1 MKKRVI
7 FLALTSAMIIM
18 LCGSVSAADPP
29 VADFSANVTNGTA
42 PLNVQFTDTSTNNA
56 TSWAWDFDN
65 DGTTDSNHQNPTYTY
80 NTPGNYSVKLTA
92 GNEAGNNTLTKFNYI
107 NVVNLLPSNRHIFIN
122 VSNDEGVKYNT
133 DGTVHGG
140 PNGTYY
146 IKADGGGM
154 NELHIT
160 NNATIPYGQ
169 ITAVTAINQSSSG
182 VFYLTNT
189 GGRGYSDDMIL
200 MISVQGPI
208 PDDFTLHITS
218 YGYNWT
224 PIGSKP
230 TEYQYLVGAVNQTF
244 TKADFMYGPH
254 IYKPGPGTLGVWSLP
269 LYGGQNTNDP
279 STAQYLM
286 FVDLYAGI
294 LTDSSLID
302 GGSVKVEFNFTNMNT
317 FAAFNMYGWS
327 YAATQG
333 QGISWTQNP
342 TSSGYYIDYI
352 PPVANFTATPTN
364 GKTPLTVE
372 FTDTSSGNIINAWAW
387 DFDNDGTIDSTEQ
400 NPTYTYNNP
409 GIYTVKLTV
418 SGPYDS
424 ASEIKTDFITI
435 TPVTNTRTNKT
446 YVNIQSA
453 IDDSETLDGDT
464 ILVGSGPY
472 AENYSENVNV
482 TKQLTIAT
490 RGKVTVTAL
499 DVNNPVF
506 KIYIGGTNS
515 IINGFIITGA
525 TNSSGI
531 YIDPFVNA
539 TIVGNNITSNLNGI
553 YVGDGNVTIIG
564 NNITGNSNNGVLIK
578 NGNAIIAEN
587 NITGNLNG
595 IYIEDSDDTT
605 VSVRN
610 NITENNITDNSN
622 VGIYVGSGSPNIH
635 YNRICN
641 NGLYGLEDT
650 AKGENTSNAI
660 FNWWGNNT
668 PMYVGR
674 TSAPGKSDIYDA
686 HESSHVTY
694 DPWIVLTVN
703 ATSDLLKTGAKSN
716 ITADLT
722 HDNNGNAVAGGQIPD
737 SGQIVF
743 AYALGTVTPVNTTL
757 LNNTAKAT
765 VTGGST
771 SGIANI
777 TATIDEYTA
786 GIPITMDTIAPIVS
800 ADVLGGTYN
809 NTQTVTL
816 TTNDPT
822 STIYYTINGTKPT
835 TSSTPY
841 TGPITINSTA
851 SLKFAAL
858 DPASNWSPVNIQN
871 YLIGTTP
878 IADSDWPKF
887 QNDINNTGL
896 SGYIGP
902 QTNNT
907 AWIYT
912 TSSNIRYAAPVI
924 GTDGTIY
931 IGNSARIFYA
941 INPDGTLKWSYT
953 SGGAIYGSA
962 TIGGDGTIYF
972 CEEYAVNALYSN
984 GTRKWQYYQ
993 GQSLYGS
1000 PTIGSDGTIYVGCA
1014 GNKLIA
1020 INPDGTLKWT
1030 YTTGSSIYYSSPAIG
1045 TDGTIYIGSRDRYV
1059 YAINPDGTLKWKFRT
1074 GGEIDG
1080 SPVIGPDGT
1089 IYIGSYDRTFYAIN
1103 PDGTLKWDYLTSDQ
1117 NLNAHAIYGSAAIGA
1132 DGTIY
1137 IGNGGGNLFALNP
1150 DGTLK
1155 WRYATGGSIQGSPVI
1170 DADGTIYF
1178 GSNKNVYALNPDGTL
1193 KWNYTTGNGIQGSP
1207 AIGANETLYIGS
1219 YDKKLYAFKDPDADL
1234 NTSVTVNNPT
1244 LNIGDDLNID
1254 FNVTNNGSGTAFR
1267 TILTYTLPAWLKY
1280 IDVSADMGIVSYN
1293 ASNRMITW
1301 NIGDFAVTDSATM
1314 TILTKVIAS
1323 GTYTIIPSL
1332 TTITSDPNLT
1342 AHTGS
1347 ADVTVSGNVVN
1358 IRTGTTYNTIQEAID
1373 DVSTLDGD
1381 TINVGIGNYTENV
1394 IVNKQLIL
1402 NALGSATVMALNVNN
1417 PVFSI
1422 TIAGNNSV
1430 ISGFTIT
1437 GAINSYGVYIAT
1449 LVNSTIA
1456 NNTIIENGLE
1466 GIFIDGNS
1474 NTTNLNLNTITGNTI
1489 RNNERDG
1496 IRVLSGSPTINSN
1509 NIYSNERD
1517 GIRIQSGNPT
1527 INSNNIYSNEINGI
1541 RVQAGNPIIHFNRIY
1556 NNGLYGLYDV
1566 STTPNVTN
1574 ATYNWWGTNNP
1585 TYVMGTSMP
1594 GKSDIYDAHTSAHVV
1609 YNPWIVLTANS
1620 IPDLLKAGAN
1630 ATITA
1635 YLTHD
1640 SNGNVIT
1647 GQVPDG
1653 IPVSFSTDSGKIN
1666 PENKTTGGSA
1676 TSTLTSGNVSG
1687 TTNASVTVDACTVS
1701 VPVTVDTVAPTVTN
1715 NVPGGTYNST
1725 QNVNLT
1731 VDEPGTIY
1739 YTTNGTNPTTS
1750 SNVFQNPIV
1759 INTTT
1764 TLRYAAVDH
1773 AGNWSPIYLINYV
1786 IGPGGLADT
1795 PQPEFQN
1802 NNNHTGQSDYSGP
1815 QTNTTF
1821 WNYNTGTGIW
1831 GYGSPTIGADGTIY
1845 VGNSAGV
1852 LFAINSN
1859 GTLKWN
1865 YTTGSGSI
1873 QSAPAIGADGTIYF
1887 ISGKIIYALNS
1898 NGTQKW
1904 NYTMGSSTYASP
1916 AISADGTIYIG
1927 SSDKNLYSI
1936 NPDGTLKWTY
1946 LTEPGTYS
1954 SGFSYSTPAI
1964 GADGTIYIGSENGRF
1979 YAINP
1984 DGTLKWKYKVG
1995 GNIRSSPSIGADG
2008 TIYFTANNLF
2018 AMNPDGTLKWIYDTP
2033 LDSRTSTSWSTP
2045 AIGTDG
2051 TIYFAQSYSVGA
2063 LNSDG
2068 TLKWAYYTNRC
2079 MYYTSAAIGADG
2091 TIYFGCESNI
2101 FAFNPDGTQK
2111 WNRTGSTYASTIGSD
2126 GALYFGSQDGNLYA
2140 IKDPVPV
2147 ANFTAAPVNGNS
2159 PLTVQ
2164 FNDTSSYAA
2173 SWAWDFNND
2182 GVVDSTEQNP
2192 THTYSSTG
2200 RYAVKLTVTNAAGS
2214 VSEIKTDYITVDNVA
2229 PVPSANLPSGSYNTD
2244 LTVNLTAVDDLDSNP
2259 QIYYTLD
2266 GSDPTTSSILYT
2278 EPININSAGTTTLK
2292 FIAVDAT
2299 GNWSPVYNQ
2308 TYTIDITTSTVTA
2321 NPVGGLFNT
2330 TQTITLTTNEP
2341 ATIYYTTDGSTPTT
2355 TSNQYT
2361 TPININ
2367 TTTTLKF
2374 MAIDAA
2380 GNQGTVQ
2387 TETYNIDTTPPTI
2400 QTNPTGGNYN
2410 ITQTITLTT
2419 NEPATIYY
2427 TTDGTTPTT
2436 TSNQYTTPININT
2449 TTTLKFIAIDTFG
2462 NQGTVQTETYNID
2475 TTPPTIQTN
2484 PTGGNYNTAQTITLT
2499 PNETATIYYT
2509 TDGSTPTNHSTQYTG
2524 PINIS
2529 TTTTLKFMA
2538 IDAAGNQ
2545 GTVQTETYNIKSDVY
2560 VQITPSI
2567 TNPTVG
2573 DKVTYTFKL
2582 GNNGPGDAS
2591 NIVFT
2596 YVIPE
2601 GVEYAGANVDQGTVN
2616 YDPTTRTLTWTVGN
2630 VAAGVDPYLW
2640 LNLNILNA
2648 GTFNIQPTVTVAG
2661 YNPELTNNIESL
2673 LINAAIAPTTNTEN
2687 TNTANA
2693 ATTTSIQTGTI
2704 PMQTTGIPIAGLI
2717 LGILCIGSGITLS
2730 RKK

>member
-7 FLALTSAMIIM
+7 FLALTGAMIIM

-29 VADFSANVTNGTA
+29 VTDFSANVTNGTT
-42 PLNVQFTDTSTNNA
+42 PLSVQFTDTSTNNA

-92 GNEAGNNTLTKFNYI
+92 GNVAGNNTLTKFNYI

-133 DGTVHGG
+133 DTTMYGG

-146 IKADGGGM
+146 IKCDGGGM
-154 NELHIT
+154 NALHIT
-160 NNATIPYGQ
+160 NDIGNLNGQ
-169 ITAVTAINQSSSG
+169 LTAIDTTNTNYSG
-182 VFYLTNT
+182 VFYITDT
-189 GGRGYSDDMIL
+189 GGRGYNDNIIL
-200 MISVQGPI
+200 LVSVKGPI
-208 PDDFTLHITS
+208 SDNFAIHITS
-218 YGYNWT
+218 SGYNWT
-224 PIGSKP
+224 ATGSSP
-230 TEYQYLVGAVNQTF
+230 TSYQYVTNAVNQSF
-244 TKADFMYGPH
+244 TKVDFQYGPQTA
-254 IYKPGPGTLGVWSLP
+254 KPGPGTLGVWSLP
-269 LYGGQNTNDP
+269 LYAGQNINDP
-279 STAQYLM
+279 STAEYLM
-286 FVDLYAGI
+286 FIDLYVG
-294 LTDSSLID
+294 TVSNSNLINS
-302 GGSVKVEFNFTNMNT
+302 GNVKIEYNITGMSVIT
-317 FAAFNMYGWS
+317 AFNA
-327 YAATQG
+327 YAWCAGSNQA
-333 QGISWTQNP
+333 QGISWTNNP
-342 TSSGYYIDYI
+342 SSSGYYINYI
-352 PPVANFTATPTN
+352 PPIAKFTATPTN
-364 GKTPLTVE
+364 GKTPLTVQ
-372 FTDTSSGNIINAWAW
+372 FTDASTGNINSWAW
-387 DFDNDGTIDSTEQ
+387 DFNNDGIVDSTQQ

-424 ASEIKTDFITI
+424 DSEIKTDFITI

-490 RGKVTVTAL
+490 RGKVAVTAL

-506 KIYIGGTNS
+506 KISIGGTNS
-515 IINGFIITGA
+515 VINGFTITGA

-539 TIVGNNITSNLNGI
+539 TIIGNYITGNLNGI

-564 NNITGNSNNGVLIK
+564 NNITGNSNNGVLIR

-587 NITGNLNG
+587 NITGNHNG
-595 IYIEDSDDTT
+595 VYIEDSDDTT

-674 TSAPGKSDIYDA
+674 TSAPRKSDIYDA

-722 HDNNGNAVAGGQIPD
+722 HDNNGNVVAGGQIPD

-743 AYALGTVTPVNTTL
+743 AYALGTVSPVNTTL

-777 TATIDEYTA
+777 TATVDGYTA

-887 QNDINNTGL
+887 QGDINNTGL
-896 SGYIGP
+896 SDYIGP
-902 QTNNT
+902 QSNST

-912 TSSNIRYAAPVI
+912 TSNSIYYSAPVI
-924 GTDGTIY
+924 GADGTIY
-931 IGNSARIFYA
+931 IGNRRGVFYA
-941 INPDGTLKWSYT
+941 INPDGTLKWSY
-953 SGGAIYGSA
+953 SSSVSIIYGSA
-962 TIGGDGTIYF
+962 IIGGDGTIYF
-972 CEEYAVNALYSN
+972 CGQYALYALNSN
-984 GTRKWQYYQ
+984 GTLKWNYNA
-993 GQSLYGS
+993 GQTLYGS
-1000 PTIGSDGTIYVGCA
+1000 PTIGSDGTIYFGCYN
-1014 GNKLIA
+1014 GKLYA
-1020 INPDGTLKWT
+1020 VNLDGTLKWT
-1030 YTTGSSIYYSSPAIG
+1030 YTTGDYIYYSSPAIG
-1045 TDGTIYIGSRDRYV
+1045 ADETIYIGSTDRKL
-1059 YAINPDGTLKWKFRT
+1059 YAINPDGTLKWSYQT
-1074 GGEIDG
+1074 DSDIHDS
-1080 SPVIGPDGT
+1080 SPAIGADGT
-1089 IYIGSYDRTFYAIN
+1089 IYIGNRRGVFYAIN
-1103 PDGTLKWDYLTSDQ
+1103 PDGTLKWDYLV
-1117 NLNAHAIYGSAAIGA
+1117 GSTIQGSPAIGA

-1137 IGNGGGNLFALNP
+1137 IGSA
-1150 DGTLK
+1150 
-1155 WRYATGGSIQGSPVI
+1155 
-1170 DADGTIYF
+1170 
-1178 GSNKNVYALNPDGTL
+1178 NKNVYALNPDGTL
-1193 KWNYTTGNGIQGSP
+1193 KWKYATNSYVRGSPAIGADETIYFGSDDKNVYALNPDGTLKWKYTTGNYVQGSP
-1207 AIGANETLYIGS
+1207 AIGSDGTLYIGS
-1219 YDKKLYAFKDPDADL
+1219 YDYKLYAFKDPDADI
-1234 NTSVTVNNPT
+1234 NTTVTVDNETHN
-1244 LNIGDDLNID
+1244 LNDNLIIE
-1254 FNVTNNGSGTAFR
+1254 FNVTNNGPGAAFK
-1267 TILTYTLPAWLKY
+1267 TILTYTLPEWLKY
-1280 IDVSADMGIVSYN
+1280 IDISIDMGSVSYN
-1293 ASNRMITW
+1293 AATRIITW
-1301 NIGDFAVTDSATM
+1301 NIGDFKVVDTATM
-1314 TILTKVIAS
+1314 TLLTQVITS

-1332 TTITSDPNLT
+1332 ETITDNPNL
-1342 AHTGS
+1342 AANTGS
-1347 ADVTVSGNVVN
+1347 ATVTVIGNVVN
-1358 IRTGTTYNTIQEAID
+1358 DRTGIIYDTIQEAID
-1373 DVSTLDGD
+1373 DANTEDGD
-1381 TINVGIGNYTENV
+1381 TINVGSGNYTENV
-1394 IVNKQLIL
+1394 VISKHLVL
-1402 NALGSATVMALNVNN
+1402 NALGLVTVMPLDVNY

-1422 TIAGNNSV
+1422 SADSIIN
-1430 ISGFTIT
+1430 GFNIT
-1437 GAINSYGVYIAT
+1437 GATNSYGIYIAQF
-1449 LVNSTIA
+1449 VNSTII
-1456 NNTIIENGLE
+1456 NNTIAENGLD
-1466 GIFIDGNS
+1466 GIFINGSTSTANMS
-1474 NTTNLNLNTITGNTI
+1474 LNTIVKNTI
-1489 RNNERDG
+1489 RNNGGDG
-1496 IRVLSGSPTINSN
+1496 ISIYAGSPIINSN
-1509 NIYSNERD
+1509 NIYGNTKD
-1517 GIRIQSGNPT
+1517 GIRIQFGNPV
-1527 INSNNIYSNEINGI
+1527 INSNNIYGNTKDGI
-1541 RVQAGNPIIHFNRIY
+1541 RVQSGSPVIQFNRIY
-1556 NNGLYGLYDV
+1556 NNGLYGLHDL
-1566 STTPNVTN
+1566 STTANITN

-1585 TYVMGTSMP
+1585 KYVLGTTAS
-1594 GKSDIYDAHTSAHVV
+1594 GKTDIYDAHTIAHVT
-1609 YNPWIVLTANS
+1609 YNPWIVLTADVMPN
-1620 IPDLLKAGAN
+1620 ILKAGAKG
-1630 ATITA
+1630 TITA

-1640 SNGNVIT
+1640 SNGNLIT

-1653 IPVSFSTDSGKIN
+1653 IPVNFSTDSGTIN
-1666 PENKTTGGSA
+1666 PKNTTSNGSA
-1676 TSTLTSGNVSG
+1676 SSTLTACNISCA
-1687 TTNASVTVDACTVS
+1687 TNATVTVDACTVS
-1701 VPVTVDTVAPTVTN
+1701 VPVSVDTVAPTVTN

-1725 QNVNLT
+1725 PNVTLSA
-1731 VDEPGTIY
+1731 DEPSTIY

-1750 SNVFQNPIV
+1750 SNVFTDPIA
-1759 INTTT
+1759 INITT
-1764 TLRYAAVDH
+1764 TLRYAALDP
-1773 AGNWSPIYLINYV
+1773 AGNWSPIYLMNYV
-1786 IGPGGLADT
+1786 IGSGGLADT

-1802 NNNHTGQSDYSGP
+1802 NNNHTGQSDYVGP
-1815 QTNTTF
+1815 QTNTTA
-1821 WNYNTGTGIW
+1821 WNYNTGTGIY

-1845 VGNSAGV
+1845 IGNNAGV
-1852 LFAINSN
+1852 LYALNPD
-1859 GTLKWN
+1859 GTQKWN
-1865 YTTGSGSI
+1865 YTTGSSI
-1873 QSAPAIGADGTIYF
+1873 RSSPAIGGDRTIYF
-1887 ISGKIIYALNS
+1887 SSGKIIYALNS

-1904 NYTMGSSTYASP
+1904 NYTMGDSNYASP
-1916 AISADGTIYIG
+1916 VINADGTIYIG
-1927 SSDKNLYSI
+1927 SYDQNLYAI

-1946 LTEPGTYS
+1946 TTESGTYS
-1954 SGFSYSTPAI
+1954 SGLPYSSPAI
-1964 GADGTIYIGSENGRF
+1964 GADGTIYIGSENGKI

-1984 DGTLKWKYKVG
+1984 DGTLKWKYKATF

-2008 TIYFTANNLF
+2008 TIYFTIDSNLF
-2018 AMNPDGTLKWIYDTP
+2018 AMNPDGTLKWKYTG
-2033 LDSRTSTSWSTP
+2033 SGSSWSTP
-2045 AIGTDG
+2045 AIGNNET
-2051 TIYFAQSYSVGA
+2051 TYFTMGKNVYA
-2063 LNSDG
+2063 LNSNG
-2068 TLKWAYYTNRC
+2068 TLKWTYETNSWPYY
-2079 MYYTSAAIGADG
+2079 SSPAIGADG
-2091 TIYFGCESNI
+2091 TIYVATEANI
-2101 FAFNPDGTQK
+2101 FALNPDGTLK
-2111 WNRTGSTYASTIGSD
+2111 WNRAGSAYASTIGSD
-2126 GALYFGSQDGNLYA
+2126 GTLYIAGQNGVLYA

-2147 ANFTAAPVNGNS
+2147 ANFTATPTNGTT

-2182 GVVDSTEQNP
+2182 GVVDSTERNP
-2192 THTYSSTG
+2192 TYTYSSTG

-2214 VSEIKTDYITVDNVA
+2214 VSEIKTDYITVDNIA
-2229 PVPSANLPSGSYNTD
+2229 PVPSANLPSGPYNTD

-2278 EPININSAGTTTLK
+2278 GPININSEGTTTLK

-2308 TYTIDITTSTVTA
+2308 TYTIDITIPTVTS

-2330 TQTITLTTNEP
+2330 TQTISLTTNEP
-2341 ATIYYTTDGSTPTT
+2341 T
-2355 TSNQYT
+2355 
-2361 TPININ
+2361 
-2367 TTTTLKF
+2367 
-2374 MAIDAA
+2374 
-2380 GNQGTVQ
+2380 
-2387 TETYNIDTTPPTI
+2387 
-2400 QTNPTGGNYN
+2400 
-2410 ITQTITLTT
+2410 
-2419 NEPATIYY
+2419 TIYY

-2449 TTTLKFIAIDTFG
+2449 TTTLKFMAIDTAG

-2475 TTPPTIQTN
+2475 TTPPTVQAN
-2484 PTGGNYNTAQTITLT
+2484 PIGGNYNTTKTVVLNADDESATIIYYTIDGSDPTTSSNQYTTPININTTTTLKFMAIDAFGNQGTTQTETYNIDTTPPTVQANSVGGNYDNAQTITLT
-2499 PNETATIYYT
+2499 TNEPTTIYYT
-2509 TDGSTPTNHSTQYTG
+2509 TDGTTPTTTSNQYTT
-2524 PINIS
+2524 PININ

-2538 IDAAGNQ
+2538 IDAAGNK
-2545 GTVQTETYNIKSDVY
+2545 GTVQSETYNIKSDVY

-2567 TNPTVG
+2567 TNPQVG
-2573 DKVTYTFKL
+2573 DQVTYTFKL
-2582 GNNGPGDAS
+2582 GNNGPGDAH

-2601 GVEYAGANVDQGTVN
+2601 GVEYTGANVDQGTVN

-2640 LNLNILNA
+2640 LNLNMLNA
-2648 GTFNIQPTVTVAG
+2648 GTFSIQPTVTVAG
-2661 YNPELTNNIESL
+2661 YNPGLINNIESL
-2673 LINAAIAPTTNTEN
+2673 LINATITPTNTEN
-2687 TNTANA
+2687 TNTVNA
-2693 ATTTSIQTGTI
+2693 ATTTSASAGTI
-2704 PMQTTGIPIAGLI
+2704 PMQTTGAPLAGLI